1 MKLEIG
7 NFHVKDVQFGTETSF
22 HDGLLTIDKEAAIGP
37 SSPASPATSAPPV
50 RAGSTP

>member
-22 HDGLLTIDKEAAIGP
+22 HKIDVGSLRHQLWSPGSDRI
-37 SSPASPATSAPPV
+37 SST
-50 RAGSTP
+50 